1 MFSVVYLIVVTFALI
16 VAVASGAVISLLL
29 ALAASVAGA
38 TFAACL
44 QWPEPMIWLAQL
56 AAPVVLLIGLTAA
69 RLFDRL
75 GKEANFRHRRRPA
88 EDFWPDA

>member
-1 MFSVVYLIVVTFALI
+1 MFSIVYLIVVTVALI
-16 VAVASGAVISLLL
+16 VAISSGAVFSLLL
-29 ALAASVAGA
+29 ALAASVVGA

-56 AAPVVLLIGLTAA
+56 AAPVLLLFGLTAA

-75 GKEANFRHRRRPA
+75 GREANFRHRRRSV
-88 EDFWPDA
+88 EDFWPEA